1 MTLKE
6 LKQEQARLLSEWNLD
21 MLELNKIN
29 KEMFRL
35 REIHRKKQEKL
46 KEQELDNKVQQKI
59 ESKLEKELGE

>member
-46 KEQELDNKVQQKI
+46 KEQEKDKMLQQKI